1 VNSANSDHSQSNS
14 GIAPSLA
21 TNFLSS
27 GLFSEPTYAD
37 QLSKFIL
44 LNSINLLL
52 AVIVGAFSLI
62 HLLILQNTLIG
73 IIELV
78 ASLIGIGNLLFLRRH
93 RNIDHASCSLLFGC
107 QIVLIFCVWT
117 GGLERSGIYWLPIFP
132 LAAFHLRGRLSGC
145 RWIFVFLLASLLGAI
160 LLNAE
165 VITCPY
171 SFFELR
177 QAYFVFLMISA
188 LAYFYE
194 YKHEQ
199 DLSTIKERRDFAQ
212 KTNQQLQDA
221 IERARQMAKKAEVA
235 NQHKGEFL
243 ANMSHELRT
252 PMNGVLGMSTMLLDS
267 ELDPQQREY
276 TQVIHSCAEN
286 LLSLVNNILDFSKM
300 NAGKLNLETLDFD
313 LKRTLEEIIELQ
325 SVEASKK
332 RLAYGYRM
340 DPKVPRNLRG
350 DPGRLRQVLTNLLGN
365 AIKFTAKGKVS
376 LTVYLQN
383 LTRSYVILRFEVSD
397 TGIGIPYEKSDK
409 LFKQFS
415 QADSSTTRQYGGSG
429 LGLAISRQLAE
440 MMGGRIGFNSVEGK
454 GSTFWFTAKLELS
467 QAAPVD
473 TTAGQCP
480 PPALTPLADS
490 GTDPAFP
497 PPPLKILVGDDN
509 LVNQQVA
516 KAILSKLGY
525 QADFV
530 NNGKQILDATA
541 KTAYDLILMDIQMPE
556 MDGFEATAAIRE
568 RELGGNTHTQI
579 VAMTAHAANDV
590 RARCLQAGMDDFIS
604 KPIRPQSLTKVIDQ
618 LLTPQKD
625 ACSGPSFEAELA
637 PSGEDRSG

>member
-1 VNSANSDHSQSNS
+1 VNSATSDHSQPNSNT
-14 GIAPSLA
+14 GPSLA

-27 GLFSEPTYAD
+27 GLSSEEAYAD

-62 HLLILQNTLIG
+62 HLLVLQNMIIG
-73 IIELV
+73 SIELV
-78 ASLIGIGNLLFLRRH
+78 AALMGIGNLLFLRRH
-93 RNIDHASCSLLFGC
+93 RNIDHASRSLLLGC
-107 QIVLIFCVWT
+107 QVVLIFCVWT

-145 RWIFVFLLASLLGAI
+145 RWIFAFLLASLLGAM
-160 LLNAE
+160 LLEAE
-165 VITCPY
+165 IIACPY

-199 DLSTIKERRDFAQ
+199 DLYTIKERRDFAQ
-212 KTNQQLQDA
+212 KANLQLQEA
-221 IERARQMAKKAEVA
+221 IERARQMAKEAEIA
-235 NQHKGEFL
+235 NLHKGEFL

-252 PMNGVLGMSTMLLDS
+252 PMNGVLGMSTMLLGSD
-267 ELDPQQREY
+267 LDPQQREF

-286 LLSLVNNILDFSKM
+286 LLTLVNNILDFSKM
-300 NAGKLNLETLDFD
+300 NAGKLNLESLDFD
-313 LKRTLEEIIELQ
+313 LKKTLEEVIELQ

-332 RLAYGYRM
+332 RLDYGYQM
-340 DPKVPRNLRG
+340 DHQVPLNLRG

-365 AIKFTAKGKVS
+365 AIKFTAQGEVR

-383 LTRSYVILRFEVSD
+383 LTSSYVILRFEVSD
-397 TGIGIPYEKSDK
+397 TGIGIPYEKSDR

-415 QADSSTTRQYGGSG
+415 QADASTTRQYGGSG

-440 MMGGRIGFNSVEGK
+440 MMGGRIGFNSTEGK

-467 QAAPVD
+467 QNAKAD
-473 TTAGQCP
+473 TAEADQCLPPAP
-480 PPALTPLADS
+480 PPLLDS
-490 GTDPAFP
+490 GTTPAFP
-497 PPPLKILVGDDN
+497 HPPLRILVGDDN

-530 NNGKQILDATA
+530 DNGKQIVDTTA
-541 KTAYDLILMDIQMPE
+541 KTAYDLVLMDIQMPE

-568 RELGGNTHTQI
+568 RELGGSTHIRI
-579 VAMTAHAANDV
+579 VAMTAHGADEFQE
-590 RARCLQAGMDDFIS
+590 RCLQAGMDDFIS
-604 KPIRPQSLTKVIDQ
+604 KPIRPQALTEVINR
-618 LLTPQKD
+618 LLATTPST
-625 ACSGPSFEAELA
+625 C
-637 PSGEDRSG
+637 